1 MFLKKWSLL
10 TKEHQESYE
19 NAKIC
24 YICKEKFQSKYVKN
38 KKYLNAKDHCH
49 YAGKY
54 KGTAHSICNFEYI
67 VLKTLLIAFHKRS
80 NYDWRNNLFV

>member
-1 MFLKKWSLL
+1 MQKSVIFVKKNL
-10 TKEHQESYE
+10 
-19 NAKIC
+19 
-24 YICKEKFQSKYVKN
+24 KN
-38 KKYLNAKDHCH
+38 KKYLNARGHCH

-80 NYDWRNNLFV
+80 NYD